1 MSDIGHNSIDGA
13 VKEKLKQIV
22 SKIERINEERDELLE
37 HRRDTL
43 AEAKQSGFDIKIIN
57 AIIRRRKKSE
67 DEISEE
73 DALIHA
79 YEQALKNRI

>member
-22 SKIERINEERDELLE
+22 AKVEKINEERDELLE

-43 AEAKQSGFDIKIIN
+43 AEAKGMGFDVKAIN
-57 AIIRRRKKSE
+57 AVIRRRKKSR
-67 DEISEE
+67 DEIEE
-73 DALIHA
+73 EEQILAL
-79 YEQALKNRI
+79 YENALGV